1 MKKYLLFLILAFI
14 PSISVAWENPD
25 TMPPEGPYVVVPLD
39 EDSWERVLKYGED
52 GSTKVIPGMDWYFDS
67 GGTVVDKEFSDQVL
81 YGAVVTDVW
90 QQAIQDG
97 RAFRARTTFTLN
109 SGETRF
115 FYAETS
121 GDTVEVQLIVDA
133 NAMFETKYTVW
144 LEPEVSGGPGLRTGG
159 LNPHIQFIGGY
170 QPQYGGVFYDPSSV
184 TTLGTLIPDATE
196 RWGQGGK
203 QGGTSSDKPA
213 TILSPTQ
220 VLGFQFLSYF
230 NGNEIHA
237 EWVWKETPGGIEE

>member
-1 MKKYLLFLILAFI
+1 MKKYLLFLILI
-14 PSISVAWENPD
+14 LLPSIATAWENPD

-97 RAFRARTTFTLN
+97 RAFRARTTFTLD

-115 FYAETS
+115 FYAATS
-121 GDTVEVQLIVDA
+121 GDTVEIQLRVDA
-133 NAMFETKYTVW
+133 YSNAETEYTVW
-144 LEPEVSGGPGLRTGG
+144 LEPRVSGGSSLRSGS
-159 LNPHIQFIGGY
+159 LNPHIQAIGGY
-170 QPQYGGVFYDPSSV
+170 QSQYGGVFYDPSSV
-184 TTLGTLIPDATE
+184 TTYGMLISDATE
-196 RWGQGGK
+196 RWGSGGK
-203 QGGTSSDKPA
+203 SGGTSSDKPS
-213 TILSPTQ
+213 TILSPNQ
-220 VLGFQFLSYF
+220 VLGFQFCSFF
-230 NGNEIHA
+230 NGNIIHV
-237 EWVWKETPGGIEE
+237 EFIWKETPGGIEE